1 MHFKFRAS
9 TFESVVGHFQ
19 NDSGVKIL
27 EIGVGGQN
35 KNGRGVKSGRGFKI
49 RENSRGGHRKW

>member
-9 TFESVVGHFQ
+9 TFERVVGHFQ

-35 KNGRGVKSGRGFKI
+35 KNVGVQKVVGGQN
-49 RENSRGGHRKW
+49 REMVGGDRKR